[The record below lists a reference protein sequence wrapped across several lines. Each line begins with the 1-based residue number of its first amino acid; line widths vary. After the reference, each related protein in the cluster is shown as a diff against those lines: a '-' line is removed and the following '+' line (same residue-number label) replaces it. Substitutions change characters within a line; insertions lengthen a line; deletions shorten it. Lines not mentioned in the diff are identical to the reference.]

1 MVSTKTAA
9 VQPTS
14 QSIRLHNVADQED
27 IDEAARIP
35 SEEKTSRKRSA
46 KKRKKRKLAAAA
58 SGVDGA
64 AGTAKFPRHSV
75 TKALRV
81 PRAVLEQNA
90 GRPCGDKEALKYAGL
105 SFNGPSRLEIS
116 SAIKYGLLDRPSIGA
131 VGVTE
136 LAKQIIRPQKPTDAI
151 EGLRKAVLMA
161 PEISDVYTHYRGENI
176 PDDEFFRNALADT
189 FKIPRD
195 KIDEFKSIFFDDLT
209 DAQLMDDVDGKKRI
223 IDVSTSSPEFRG
235 QPDEILKKISKG
247 VKIEQGDSCFVM
259 MPFAEPIGGYYKLI
273 YEVAIKKAGLRP
285 VRADDDIF
293 TTGKIIDQVWEG
305 ITKARV
311 LVAELTGRNPNVF
324 YELGLAHALN
334 KPVVLVSSNQT
345 DVPFD
350 LKHIRVIYYDV
361 SDPFWGDKL
370 ISKVAEN
377 IVSALKNPGE
387 ALLKKPD

>member
-1 MVSTKTAA
+1 
-9 VQPTS
+9 
-14 QSIRLHNVADQED
+14 VADQED
-27 IDEAARIP
+27 SGEAAPTKP
-35 SEEKTSRKRSA
+35 STKPGARRKKKTTRRKRS
-46 KKRKKRKLAAAA
+46 KRATATA
-58 SGVDGA
+58 VDGIG
-64 AGTAKFPRHSV
+64 GTAKFPRHSV

-90 GRPCGDKEALKYAGL
+90 GRPCSDREALKYAGL
-105 SFNGPSRLEIS
+105 SFNGPSRVEIS
-116 SAIKYGLLDRPSIGA
+116 SAIKYGLLERPSTGV
-131 VGVTE
+131 VGVTD
-136 LAKQIIRPQKPTDAI
+136 LAKQILRPQKQTDAI
-151 EGLRKAVLMA
+151 DGLRRAVLMA
-161 PEISDVYTHYRGENI
+161 PEVSDVYTHYRGENV

-189 FKIPRD
+189 FKIPKD
-195 KIDEFKSIFFDDLT
+195 KVDEFKAVFFDDLT

-223 IDVSTSSPEFRG
+223 LDVSTSSPELRG
-235 QPDEILKKISKG
+235 QPDETLKKISKG

-259 MPFAEPIGGYYKLI
+259 MPFADPIGGYYKLV
-273 YEVAIKKAGLRP
+273 YEVAISKAGLRP
-285 VRADDDIF
+285 VRADDEIF
-293 TTGKIIDQVWEG
+293 ATGKIIDQVWEG

-350 LKHIRVIYYDV
+350 LKHIRVIYYDM

-387 ALLKKPD
+387 ALLKLPD